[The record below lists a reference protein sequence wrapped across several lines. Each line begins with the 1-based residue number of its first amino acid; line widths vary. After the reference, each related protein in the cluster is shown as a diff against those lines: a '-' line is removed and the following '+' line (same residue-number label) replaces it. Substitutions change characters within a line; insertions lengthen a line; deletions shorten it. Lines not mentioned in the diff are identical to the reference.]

1 MPRKSPTAKII
12 SLDTR
17 ATRLRPPADLPTVE
31 RELFARLVSA
41 CPASH
46 FQASD
51 APLLAQYVANV
62 VLNERATAELR
73 TAPIVDGRPSP
84 WLVVA
89 EKSHR
94 AVVALSL
101 RLRLSPQARAP
112 HAPTRREALQAPSA
126 YDVMRL
132 AADENEGS

>member
-1 MPRKSPTAKII
+1 MPRKSAAAKIV
-12 SLDTR
+12 SLDSR
-17 ATRLRPPADLPTVE
+17 HIRLRAPPNLPEPE
-31 RELFARLVSA
+31 RELFAGIVAASA
-41 CPASH
+41 PQH

-51 APLLAQYVANV
+51 VPLLTQYVANV
-62 VLNERATAELR
+62 ILNERAHDELR
-73 TAPIVDGRPSP
+73 AAPLVGGRPSP

-89 EKSHR
+89 EKTNR

-112 HAPTRREALQAPSA
+112 NTPTKREAAPSA

-132 AADENEGS
+132 ADENEGS

>member
-1 MPRKSPTAKII
+1 MPRKSAASQVIQ
-12 SLDTR
+12 LDTR
-17 ATRLRPPADLPTVE
+17 HDRLRPPADLPPPE
-31 RELFARLVSA
+31 RELFASIVSS
-41 CPASH
+41 CKPGH

-51 APLLAQYVANV
+51 APLLSQYVANV
-62 VLNERATAELR
+62 VLNERAAAELR
-73 TAPIVDGRPSP
+73 EAPIIDGKASP

-112 HAPTRREALQAPSA
+112 HTPTRREAMQAPSA
-126 YDVMRL
+126 YDLMRL
-132 AADENEGS
+132 ADEQEGS